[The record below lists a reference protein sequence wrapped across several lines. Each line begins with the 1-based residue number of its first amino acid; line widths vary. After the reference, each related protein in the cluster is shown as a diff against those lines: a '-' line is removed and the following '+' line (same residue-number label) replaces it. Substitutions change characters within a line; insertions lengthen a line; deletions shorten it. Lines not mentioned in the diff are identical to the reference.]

1 MIHSLIL
8 LYCLPLDGHDFREHT
23 EIQQYANY
31 LVVEHLP
38 EERIFDIN
46 RLAKSD
52 SDENCYWVSITPD

>member
-1 MIHSLIL
+1 M
-8 LYCLPLDGHDFREHT
+8 PLDGHDFREHT

-46 RLAKSD
+46 GLAKSD